1 MTTATKHISPWI
13 WVPSLYLVEGVP
25 YFLVNS
31 ISVTMFTQ
39 LGMPVSEMALFTT
52 LITLPWIIKPIWSP
66 VVDTVRTKRWW
77 VLLMQ
82 ALMVLTTLLIA
93 ITAPN
98 GHFALGLIFFTITA
112 FFSATHDIAADGYYM
127 LALNEKQQ
135 AGFVGVRSTF
145 YKIANIAMQA
155 GLLKAVAWAQDRSD
169 IHRGWMYVLLALSAI
184 LAVLTIWHTVTM
196 PSVEHLS
203 ADHQD
208 AQPAMQFA
216 DVWRTFFLKPGIGL
230 ALAFMLIYRL
240 PEALLLKLYIPF
252 FMAEQS
258 VGGLGLSLSTIGD
271 LNAINLIMTIAGGL
285 LGGVIAAKWGLKRTM
300 LFFALALTLPCA
312 VYIYLSMVQPDS
324 FWIIAGCI
332 GFEQLGYGLGYTA
345 CMLYMIHFAEGV
357 YKTAHFSI
365 CTAVMFL
372 GLFLPGLIAGY
383 LENWTGYIGFFWLVM
398 LLCIPSIFVAYL
410 VYKKI

>member
-1 MTTATKHISPWI
+1 MQTKHISPWF
-13 WVPSLYLVEGVP
+13 WVPSLYMVEGVP

-39 LGMPVSEMALFTT
+39 LGMPVAQMALFTT

-82 ALMVLTTLLIA
+82 TLMVLTTWLIA
-93 ITAPN
+93 VTAPR
-98 GHFALGLIFFTITA
+98 GYFTWGLIFFTITA
-112 FFSATHDIAADGYYM
+112 FLSATHDIAADGYYM
-127 LALNEKQQ
+127 LALNDRQQ

-145 YKIANIAMQA
+145 YKLANIAMQA
-155 GLLKAVAWAQDRSD
+155 GLLKAVAWAQDRTD
-169 IHRGWMYVLLALSAI
+169 LAEGWVIVLVVVSGILAL
-184 LAVLTIWHTVTM
+184 LTAWHAFTM
-196 PSVEHLS
+196 PRIEQSNDQVQRH
-203 ADHQD
+203 AI
-208 AQPAMQFA
+208 AK
-216 DVWRTFFLKPGIGL
+216 VWRTFFLKPGIGL

-258 VGGLGLSLSTIGD
+258 VGGLGLDLSTIGD

-285 LGGVIAAKWGLKRTM
+285 LGGAIAARWGLKRTM

-312 VYIYLSMVQPDS
+312 VYVYLSMVQPDN

-345 CMLYMIHFAEGV
+345 CMLYMIHFAEGI
-357 YKTAHFSI
+357 YKTSHFSI

-372 GLFLPGLIAGY
+372 GLFLPGLVAGY

-398 LLCIPSIFVAYL
+398 VLCIPSIVIAIIIAHRL
-410 VYKKI
+410 PE

>member
-1 MTTATKHISPWI
+1 MNTVTKHISPWF

-31 ISVTMFTQ
+31 ISVTLFTQ

-52 LITLPWIIKPIWSP
+52 LITLPWIVKPLWSP

-77 VLLMQ
+77 VLMMQSLMI
-82 ALMVLTTLLIA
+82 LTTLLIA
-93 ITAPN
+93 FTAPM
-98 GHFALGLIFFTITA
+98 GYFTWALIFFTITA
-112 FFSATHDIAADGYYM
+112 FLSATHDIAADGYYM

-145 YKIANIAMQA
+145 YKLANIAMQA
-155 GLLKAVAWAQDRSD
+155 GLLKAVAWAQGRSD
-169 IHRGWMYVLLALSAI
+169 IAHGWLIVLVSLSGILAL
-184 LAVLTIWHTVTM
+184 LTAWHAFTM
-196 PSVEHLS
+196 PRIDEPLTTDS
-203 ADHQD
+203 
-208 AQPAMQFA
+208 QPLA
-216 DVWRTFFLKPGIGL
+216 DVWRSFFLKPGIGL

-258 VGGLGLSLSTIGD
+258 AGGLGLSLSTIGD
-271 LNAINLIMTIAGGL
+271 LNAINLVMTIAGGL
-285 LGGVIAAKWGLKRTM
+285 LGGVIAARWGLKRTM

-312 VYIYLSMVQPDS
+312 VYIYLSMVQPDN

-357 YKTAHFSI
+357 YKTSHFSI

-383 LENWTGYIGFFWLVM
+383 LENWTGYIGFFILVM
-398 LLCIPSIFVAYL
+398 ILCIPSIFVAYL